1 MTSRTSFSSMSI
13 DKDTRRDGS
22 RGMQFRFGRC
32 GFGCL
37 YSSSANAESTESG
50 SARRGAR
57 RSSAVGQ

>member
-1 MTSRTSFSSMSI
+1 MYI

-22 RGMQFRFGRC
+22 RGMQFRFGHC